1 MMDNEAFR
9 FACNFRLGLPL
20 IGSSFYCSL
29 CKKHIDSVGIHTFSC
44 PKQRSRL
51 LDKHDSFCREVKL
64 LAQLAG
70 VKAKDHHL
78 TLFTPLDPNNK
89 LRPDLFL
96 PSMGKQ
102 GRGLAIDVTIG
113 DERNDSNASTAARET
128 GAFLAKKDRAKEQ
141 KYEDPCHQMGYSF
154 LAASLGIFGS
164 MTNKLDSLIRRLV
177 EMAAERAQIPYSTL
191 LPYWRKRLSMNI
203 QQGNARSWMDST
215 VRMSGADSLQ
225 DSSLNLATHHIRSVA
240 L

>member
-1 MMDNEAFR
+1 MMDNESFR

-20 IGSSFYCSL
+20 HNSSSYCSL
-29 CKKHIDSVGIHTFSC
+29 CKKHVDNVGIHTFSC

-51 LDKHDSFCREVKL
+51 LDKHDSFCRELKL

-78 TLFTPLDPNNK
+78 TLFTPLDPKNK

-113 DERNDSNASTAARET
+113 DSRNDSNAAAAALET
-128 GAFLAKKDRAKEQ
+128 GALRNKKERAKEQ
-141 KYEDPCHQMGYSF
+141 KYEEHCHTMGYSF
-154 LAASLGIFGS
+154 LAASLEIFGS
-164 MTNKLDSLIRRLV
+164 MTNKLDSLISRLV
-177 EMAAERAQIPYSTL
+177 EMAANRSQIPFSTL

-203 QQGNARSWMDST
+203 QQGNARSWMDAT
-215 VRMSGADSLQ
+215 VRMSGVDSLQ